1 MYSWFEALGGLVLI
15 GIGSMVALIGR
26 LPGPRWLWGE
36 DADLDVLS
44 PARQA
49 SARAS
54 LAMGGGLIALAAL
67 AAGTPGDLWG
77 IEVALLLFGWSV
89 ACNFSA
95 QRSRDGSR

>member
-1 MYSWFEALGGLVLI
+1 MYSWFEALGGLLLI
-15 GIGSMVALIGR
+15 GIGWMIALIGK
-26 LPGPRWLWGE
+26 LPGPRWVWGE

-67 AAGTPGDLWG
+67 AAGTSGDLWAVE
-77 IEVALLLFGWSV
+77 IAVLLFGWSV
-89 ACNFSA
+89 ACTINARRF
-95 QRSRDGSR
+95 RDG

>member
-1 MYSWFEALGGLVLI
+1 MYSWCEALGGLLLI
-15 GIGSMVALIGR
+15 GIGWMIALIGT
-26 LPGPRWLWGE
+26 LPGPRWLWGT

-67 AAGTPGDLWG
+67 AAGAPGDVWG
-77 IEVALLLFGWSV
+77 IEIAVLLFGWSV
-89 ACNFSA
+89 ACNLSA
-95 QRSRDGSR
+95 QRFRETSR

>member
-1 MYSWFEALGGLVLI
+1 MYPWFEALSGLLLI
-15 GIGSMVALIGR
+15 GIGSMNALTGR
-26 LPGPRWLWGE
+26 LPGPRWLWGV

-67 AAGTPGDLWG
+67 AAGTPGDLWAVE
-77 IEVALLLFGWSV
+77 IAVLLFGWSV
-89 ACNFSA
+89 ACNASA
-95 QRSRDGSR
+95 QQFRDGSR